1 MVKGYEDDTKSKASK
16 ARMPLDPIVLS
27 VLEAWRKIAPYTR
40 QDDYVFASTELEG
53 KKPTNGSSVQTHHLR
68 PAALRVGL
76 PSLGWHALRRSYR
89 TRR

>member
-53 KKPTNGSSVQTHHLR
+53 KKEPLSYPLR
-68 PAALRVGL
+68 PLGPLR
-76 PSLGWHALRRSYR
+76 
-89 TRR
+89 